1 MAGKMRRKMPAKGQ
15 GAHSL
20 LLLAVLCLLGLMML
34 CAGCGKTANA
44 DQTTWGRADAK
55 EIDVNS
61 KIAGRVVE
69 LLVKEGDTVQQ
80 GQVIA
85 RIDKRSLE
93 AQKAEAEASIK
104 ALRAQQAQAAVTTNM
119 QSGTTASAVSEAQ
132 AATDQARADLAL
144 AQADHDRYAELLA
157 EGAVSQQTFE
167 QFDTKY
173 KTAQA
178 AYEQSK
184 AAVRQAQAG
193 TLQTDAS
200 RANEEALAMQIEKA
214 EATLQNI
221 EVSLDETEIRAPFDG
236 VITQKYIEEGSMISN
251 GTPLVAVQ
259 DPEDNWID
267 IKVPETKLSKYYVG
281 QEVTMIGRD
290 GGTKVTG
297 TITDISKKA
306 EFATQR
312 ATSERG
318 DETDIV
324 SFNVKVQVNSDVL
337 RPGMR
342 FRLEGLDEDR
352 EKSSGGAS

>member
-1 MAGKMRRKMPAKGQ
+1 MRNKKLMRIGKWERI
-15 GAHSL
+15 
-20 LLLAVLCLLGLMML
+20 LALCLTVLMTML
-34 CAGCGKTANA
+34 ICTGCGRTADA
-44 DQTTWGRADAK
+44 DKTTWGRADAK

-61 KIAGRVVE
+61 KIAGRVVA
-69 LLVKEGDTVQQ
+69 LYVKEGNTVKE

-93 AQKAEAEASIK
+93 AQKAEAEASIR
-104 ALRAQQAQAAVTTNM
+104 ALRAQQAQASVTTNM
-119 QSGTTASAVSEAQ
+119 ESGTTSSAVSQAQ
-132 AATDQARADLAL
+132 ATADKARADLAL
-144 AQADHDRYAELLA
+144 SQADHDRYAALLA
-157 EGAVSQQTFE
+157 QGAVSRQTFD
-167 QFDTKY
+167 QYDTKY
-173 KTAQA
+173 QTAQA
-178 AYEQSK
+178 TYAQ
-184 AAVRQAQAG
+184 AAVNQAQAG

-200 RANEEALAMQIEKA
+200 RANEQALAMKLEQA

-236 VITQKYIEEGSMISN
+236 VITEKYIEEGSMISN

-259 DPEDNWID
+259 DPADNWVD
-267 IKVPETKLSKYYVG
+267 IKVPETELSKYAVG
-281 QEVTMIGRD
+281 QQVKLIGLD
-290 GGTKVTG
+290 GKTEVTG

-324 SFNVKVQVNSDVL
+324 SFNVKVQVDSDVL

-342 FRLEGLDEDR
+342 FRLAGD
-352 EKSSGGAS
+352 AS

>member
-1 MAGKMRRKMPAKGQ
+1 MRGKMSKAGQ
-15 GAHSL
+15 WSVGL
-20 LLLAVLCLLGLMML
+20 LLVFVLLMMLL

-69 LLVKEGDTVQQ
+69 LLVKEGDTVKE

-93 AQKAEAEASIK
+93 AQKAE
-104 ALRAQQAQAAVTTNM
+104 TM
-119 QSGTTASAVSEAQ
+119 
-132 AATDQARADLAL
+132 
-144 AQADHDRYAELLA
+144 
-157 EGAVSQQTFE
+157 
-167 QFDTKY
+167 
-173 KTAQA
+173 
-178 AYEQSK
+178 
-184 AAVRQAQAG
+184 
-193 TLQTDAS
+193 
-200 RANEEALAMQIEKA
+200 
-214 EATLQNI
+214 LQNI

-267 IKVPETKLSKYYVG
+267 IKVPETKLSKYHVS
-281 QEVTMIGRD
+281 QEVTLIGRD
-290 GGTKVTG
+290 NQTKVTG
-297 TITDISKKA
+297 TITDISKTA

-318 DETDIV
+318 HQLRHVLLGHLQLRDGIRAGHHHVSGARVYLHGLHVAAGVDAPLAAARRRGIPALVVLKYRTRTLPRRPFAAAGRGLSGPRHPHRGVFKPRCTD
-324 SFNVKVQVNSDVL
+324 FL
-337 RPGMR
+337 P
-342 FRLEGLDEDR
+342 
-352 EKSSGGAS
+352 

>member
-1 MAGKMRRKMPAKGQ
+1 MRGKMSKAGQ
-15 GAHSL
+15 WSVGL
-20 LLLAVLCLLGLMML
+20 LLVFVLLMMLL

-69 LLVKEGDTVQQ
+69 LLVKEGDTVKE

-93 AQKAEAEASIK
+93 AQKAEA
-104 ALRAQQAQAAVTTNM
+104 
-119 QSGTTASAVSEAQ
+119 
-132 AATDQARADLAL
+132 
-144 AQADHDRYAELLA
+144 
-157 EGAVSQQTFE
+157 
-167 QFDTKY
+167 
-173 KTAQA
+173 
-178 AYEQSK
+178 
-184 AAVRQAQAG
+184 
-193 TLQTDAS
+193 
-200 RANEEALAMQIEKA
+200 
-214 EATLQNI
+214 TLQNI
-221 EVSLDETEIRAPFDG
+221 EVLLDETEIRAPFDG

-267 IKVPETKLSKYYVG
+267 IKVPETKLLKYHVS
-281 QEVTMIGRD
+281 QEVTLIGRD
-290 GGTKVTG
+290 NQMKVTG

-342 FRLEGLDEDR
+342 FRLEGLDGD
-352 EKSSGGAS
+352 KAGLSGDAS

>member
-1 MAGKMRRKMPAKGQ
+1 MRGKISKAGQWSVG
-15 GAHSL
+15 L
-20 LLLAVLCLLGLMML
+20 LLVFVLLMMLL

-69 LLVKEGDTVQQ
+69 LLVKEGDTVKE

-93 AQKAEAEASIK
+93 AQKAE
-104 ALRAQQAQAAVTTNM
+104 T
-119 QSGTTASAVSEAQ
+119 
-132 AATDQARADLAL
+132 
-144 AQADHDRYAELLA
+144 
-157 EGAVSQQTFE
+157 
-167 QFDTKY
+167 
-173 KTAQA
+173 
-178 AYEQSK
+178 
-184 AAVRQAQAG
+184 
-193 TLQTDAS
+193 
-200 RANEEALAMQIEKA
+200 
-214 EATLQNI
+214 TLQNI

-267 IKVPETKLSKYYVG
+267 IKVPETKLSKYHVS
-281 QEVTMIGRD
+281 QEVTLIGRD
-290 GGTKVTG
+290 NQTKVTG
-297 TITDISKKA
+297 TITDISKTA

-342 FRLEGLDEDR
+342 FRLEGLDGD
-352 EKSSGGAS
+352 KAGSSGDAS